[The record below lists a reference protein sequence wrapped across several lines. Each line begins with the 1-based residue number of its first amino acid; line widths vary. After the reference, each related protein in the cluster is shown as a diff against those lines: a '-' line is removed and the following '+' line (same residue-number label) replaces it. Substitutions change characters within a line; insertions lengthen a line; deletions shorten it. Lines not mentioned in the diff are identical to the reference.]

1 MHSPLITQIIILP
14 LCICYIVCFNLSIK
28 STNASCH
35 CISRMN
41 DRNFS
46 YCVCVNIEG
55 YSVDQLTDMY
65 PDLCNQTLR
74 SLSFNNTT
82 RFMNTSNLMTSNCDW
97 HKVTNLTLT
106 NTDLTRLT
114 PTSFA
119 AFSNIQH
126 LNISHNHALNGY
138 GDKAFQPLGKSLTHL
153 TAVSNPVRSLTREVF
168 RGLINLQVLFLSDNK
183 IGYMETG
190 VFSNNCCA
198 NLRELRLDS
207 NILTV
212 LDTDSLVGLSRLEI
226 LDLRNNPLQQLDSAV
241 FNPCAS
247 TLVNLRMSHDD
258 QATFGGFQS
267 PSPKLF
273 SRLSRLNTLEMIELK
288 LTNLASDV
296 FEGLDSLKVLSLRG
310 NRLIQLPPDVFS
322 PLTQLKYLDLSANW
336 LVCIPS
342 ASSPV
347 SQADFLSGLPLSWV
361 DLSWNRLTHL
371 NHLTARSLSLFDRHT
386 TSQTRLVLN
395 LTANPW
401 QHIDDDTFCNP
412 DRRGITRPIELV
424 VGPLPAIPFANWR
437 TSFGLW
443 LSRAMLP
450 KGPFSLIGEGSL
462 IKGLMLDKDYHSLL
476 SARQSTVGYNPSEET
491 GIYRGV
497 KEAVDICEDLK
508 VINNNKSKVENY
520 SHPSAGFLAQIGM
533 RTVSSSILTSSISS
547 YCPRLPIRKLKDWEL
562 SELKVSSLIASVE
575 GITRNSLSV
584 FEQGSRL
591 YLLVIVGVCI
601 TFLFIALTVIM
612 CYRAWS
618 RRTSQKLAGHDL
630 EGCDGILTHAISAEK
645 PLLLK
650 YRQGYNDDNQQDGLN
665 KLFMSNNIQQ
675 NKDHFYSND
684 NSVIQQ
690 LDPTNAG
697 ATTTITTTT
706 TTTNA
711 INTTDSTDVSQALS
725 TNLAIPA
732 STCDR
737 LKASITSGRSHLN
750 RPKSDPDSSDLT
762 NLSQLTSLGIV

>member
-1 MHSPLITQIIILP
+1 
-14 LCICYIVCFNLSIK
+14 
-28 STNASCH
+28 
-35 CISRMN
+35 
-41 DRNFS
+41 
-46 YCVCVNIEG
+46 
-55 YSVDQLTDMY
+55 
-65 PDLCNQTLR
+65 
-74 SLSFNNTT
+74 
-82 RFMNTSNLMTSNCDW
+82 
-97 HKVTNLTLT
+97 
-106 NTDLTRLT
+106 
-114 PTSFA
+114 
-119 AFSNIQH
+119 
-126 LNISHNHALNGY
+126 
-138 GDKAFQPLGKSLTHL
+138 
-153 TAVSNPVRSLTREVF
+153 
-168 RGLINLQVLFLSDNK
+168 
-183 IGYMETG
+183 METG

-508 VINNNKSKVENY
+508 VINNNKSK
-520 SHPSAGFLAQIGM
+520 
-533 RTVSSSILTSSISS
+533 
-547 YCPRLPIRKLKDWEL
+547 LPIRKLKDWEL

-650 YRQGYNDDNQQDGLN
+650 YRQGYSDDNQQDGLN
-665 KLFMSNNIQQ
+665 KLFISNNIQQ

-684 NSVIQQ
+684 HSVIQQ

-697 ATTTITTTT
+697 ATTTITTT